1 MKQLLRVNRFTL
13 IEMVAA
19 MAIMVF
25 VALIIGTASMT
36 FYNGWRRSVA
46 HTETLKTYLAI
57 DRVMDTC
64 VRNMIPFTWY
74 DEEQNKERILFQG
87 EPDEMLF
94 TALRRSYRGDQ
105 GALIF
110 VRLKLDGDAL
120 IAEYSP
126 YPRPHWLEESSGR
139 PVTREVIAEKVKS
152 VSFVYADEVNGELEW
167 DDSWVDE
174 DDGEFRIDSMT
185 QQGSSANSR
194 TFEIPAAVLMTV
206 EWQNGTKEVWLRRS
220 AGTAK
225 NTQYQ
230 L

>member
-1 MKQLLRVNRFTL
+1 MKQPLRVNRFTL
-13 IEMVAA
+13 IEMVTA

-46 HTETLKTYLAI
+46 HTESLKTRLAI
-57 DRVMDTC
+57 DRVMDSC

-74 DEEQNKERILFQG
+74 DDDQNKERILFQG
-87 EPDEMLF
+87 EPDEMV
-94 TALRRSYRGDQ
+94 
-105 GALIF
+105 F
-110 VRLKLDGDAL
+110 VRLKQDGDAL
-120 IAEYSP
+120 VAEYSP
-126 YPRPHWLEESSGR
+126 YPRPHWLEESASR
-139 PVTREVIAEKVKS
+139 PVTREIIAEKVKS

-185 QQGSSANSR
+185 RQSNSANSR
-194 TFEIPAAVLMTV
+194 TFEIPAAVQMTV
-206 EWQNGTKEVWLRRS
+206 EWENGTKEVWLRRS